1 MASSSD
7 LRDLVSRLEKAKARR
22 ELAQAKLAAD
32 QKELEATQRRK
43 GKVEQAQALLQ
54 TTAKRT
60 QGQLK
65 FHVQALV
72 QNALDA
78 VFPAT
83 YIFKVEFELR
93 RGQTEMDIWLD
104 KDGEQISPMDAAGG
118 GVVDVITFALR
129 VVAWSLSRSSPVLV
143 LDEPFKWV
151 SAGLRPVCG
160 EILRG
165 IADKLGLQIIMVTHD
180 PELVEQA
187 DRIFVVDQVSRRSR
201 VQMQE
206 GTRA

>member
-1 MASSSD
+1 MVSASDMASLWKRYD
-7 LRDLVSRLEKAKARR
+7 KAVHTRDALELKLVQDE
-22 ELAQAKLAAD
+22 QKLAATTLRLD
-32 QKELEATQRRK
+32 HVCK
-43 GKVEQAQALLQ
+43 AQILLQ
-54 TTAKRT
+54 TTAQET
-60 QGQLK
+60 QNQLK

-83 YIFKVEFELR
+83 YIFKVDFELR
-93 RGQTEMDIWLD
+93 RGQTEVDIYLD
-104 KDGEQISPMDAAGG
+104 KDGELINPMDAAGG

-143 LDEPFKWV
+143 LDEPFKWL
-151 SAGLRPVCG
+151 SAGLRPLAG

-165 IADKLGLQIIMVTHD
+165 VSDRLGLQIIMVTHD

-187 DRIFVVDQVSRRSR
+187 DRIFTVQQTMRRSR
-201 VQMQE
+201 VTVHE